1 MESMR
6 LHPLSAQSVAEI
18 RTISGV
24 DVGIAFRT
32 ACVVSSK
39 KRMRFSKLPPY
50 SSVRWFISGE

>member
-1 MESMR
+1 MESIR
-6 LHPLSAQSVAEI
+6 FHPLSAQSVAEI

-24 DVGIAFRT
+24 VAGIALRT
-32 ACVVSSK
+32 AFVVSSK